1 MTRPKTITNKRPQNR
16 NKGLHPRNI
25 HRQGYNFEALTKACP
40 NLAHFI
46 TQNEYGNT
54 SINFANPAAVKAL
67 NRALLKKDYNVS
79 SWDIPDGFLC
89 PPIPGRVDYL
99 HYAAD
104 LLQATRRPTTSQ
116 KRNIRLL
123 DIGTGANGIY
133 ALLACKAYGWD
144 CAASDIDPL
153 ALQNLATIIGNNPE
167 LKDSIE
173 LRLQPDKS
181 CIFEGV
187 IRANEKF
194 DITVCN
200 PPFHAS
206 LKEALK
212 GNQKKRTNLATN
224 SPNGHKASPALPNL
238 NFGGQNAE
246 LWCKGGEQ
254 KFLRTMIKESRT
266 FSAQCTWFTTLVS
279 KSDNLPPAKKLLR
292 KLEATAIK
300 EIEMKQGHK
309 ITRILAWS
317 YRSQ

>member
-1 MTRPKTITNKRPQNR
+1 MTKPKTIADKRPQHR

-25 HRQGYNFEALTKACP
+25 HRQGYDFKALTQACP
-40 NLAHFI
+40 SLAPYI
-46 TQNEYGNT
+46 TSNEYGNT

-67 NRALLKKDYNVS
+67 NRALLQKYYTIKA
-79 SWDIPDGFLC
+79 WDIPDAFLC

-104 LLQATRRPTTSQ
+104 LLKVSSTSASSQ
-116 KRNIRLL
+116 KSRIRLL

-133 ALLACKAYGWD
+133 ALLACKVYGWD

-153 ALQNLATIIGNNPE
+153 ALQNFTAIIDSNSE
-167 LKDSIE
+167 LKDRIE
-173 LRLQPDKS
+173 LRFQPEKS
-181 CIFEGV
+181 RIFEGI
-187 IRANEKF
+187 IRADEKF

-206 LKEALK
+206 LKDALK
-212 GNQKKRTNLATN
+212 GNEKKRSNLAAN
-224 SPNGHKASPALPNL
+224 NPSHHKASAALPAL

-266 FSAQCTWFTTLVS
+266 YSAQCTWFTTLVS
-279 KSDNLPPAKKLLR
+279 KGDNLPPAKKLLR
-292 KLEATAIK
+292 KLEAATIK

-309 ITRILAWS
+309 TTRILAWS
-317 YRSQ
+317 YQSQ